1 MNNGMD
7 GGTSARESGSH
18 PEHGRERFNVL
29 ITYDNPVNARRAM
42 QLVDGLAG
50 QFGNDFEIHR
60 DLWRFDMIE
69 LAGEEGDD
77 LRDVTSPDLI
87 IVAADGKRDLPSPVR
102 SWLDTWAAEGVPGS
116 AAIVALLGAQGPSS
130 SHASPVRA
138 CLQALAAEA
147 GMELFVREFN
157 EPANEEINAAFA
169 SIHPRAAE
177 TSSVLRQ
184 ILDRSQTPYR
194 CPADDSRRNQGIP

>member
-7 GGTSARESGSH
+7 GWTSARESGSH

-50 QFGNDFEIHR
+50 QFGKDFEIHR
-60 DLWRFDMIE
+60 DLWRFDMLE
-69 LAGEEGDD
+69 RAGEERDD

-102 SWLDTWAAEGVPGS
+102 SWLDTWAAKGVPGS
-116 AAIVALLGAQGPSS
+116 AAMVALLGTQGSS
-130 SHASPVRA
+130 SSPVRA

-157 EPANEEINAAFA
+157 EPANEEISAAFA
-169 SIHPRAAE
+169 SIHQRATE

-194 CPADDSRRNQGIP
+194 CPSDGSPRNQGIP